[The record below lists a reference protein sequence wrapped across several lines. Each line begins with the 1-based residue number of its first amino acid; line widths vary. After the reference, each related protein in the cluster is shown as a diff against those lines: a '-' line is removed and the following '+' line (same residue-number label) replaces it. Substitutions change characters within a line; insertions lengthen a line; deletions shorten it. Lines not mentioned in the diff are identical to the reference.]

1 MYCVREETS
10 AYATAETGEGGDR
23 GERVRSVVE
32 SVGVE
37 HVAVVLLGEAV
48 GPQVDPVLDED
59 GACDGAHADAVQKNV
74 VFGVVYQTRVGNG
87 SHFRGGGAG
96 LDACRVDGDGVNH
109 RHEELVGV
117 DEDTSGGSN
126 EKASDSEA
134 GELRLRV
141 LERNALFRSF
151 RIHTPISCLAVFGS
165 TSRTPVSPDPRPWR
179 RASGRRDPLGNI
191 SKRIVS
197 GYICNDCCRV

>member
-1 MYCVREETS
+1 MYYMREEAS
-10 AYATAETGEGGDR
+10 AYATAETGESGDR

-37 HVAVVLLGEAV
+37 HVAVVLLGKAV
-48 GPQVDPVLDED
+48 RPHVDPGLDED
-59 GACDGAHADAVQKNV
+59 GTCDGAHADAVQKNV
-74 VFGVVYQTRVGNG
+74 VFGVVHQTRVGNG
-87 SHFRGGGAG
+87 SHFGGSSAG
-96 LDACRVDGDGVNH
+96 LDDCRIDSDRVNH
-109 RHEELVGV
+109 RHKELVGM
-117 DEDTSGGSN
+117 DEDTSGSSN

-151 RIHTPISCLAVFGS
+151 RIHTPISCLAVFDS
-165 TSRTPVSPDPRPWR
+165 TSRTLVSPDPRPWR
-179 RASGRRDPLGNI
+179 RASERRDLLGNN

-197 GYICNDCCRV
+197 GYICNDCSRI